1 MSRVRRP
8 EVAEPSVE
16 RDRRWHLE
24 DQREFLVRSLAD
36 LEAER
41 SAGDIGPED
50 YEALLGRDRARLAA
64 VVEELAQ
71 LDLAEDAERA
81 VATAAATGGA
91 GAGTTADGESA
102 AAKGRSRRRRPR
114 WLAAL
119 AVAALAAGT
128 TLLVM
133 RLTSPRLPGQ
143 PATGSTPQDITA
155 ELNEAATLV
164 ERGTS
169 SSLSQALALYR
180 NVLAS
185 NPNQPQ
191 ALAET
196 GYLEWEAGFSA
207 GDRAQERQG
216 RSLVE
221 RSLAVQPDDYA
232 AHLFLGTMDLEQG
245 HDAAAAVKQY
255 RAFLAEHPPKDRVTA
270 AAKLITQAFTEAGQP
285 LPSGVPSA

>member
-1 MSRVRRP
+1 V
-8 EVAEPSVE
+8 VAEPPVE

-24 DQREFLVRSLAD
+24 DQRDFLDRSLAD

-50 YEALLGRDRARLAA
+50 YEALLGRDRNRLAA
-64 VVEELAQ
+64 VVDELAQ
-71 LDLAEDAERA
+71 LDRAEDAERA
-81 VATAAATGGA
+81 AATAAGA
-91 GAGTTADGESA
+91 GAAMAGTASDEEEA
-102 AAKGRSRRRRPR
+102 VARGRARRRRPR

-119 AVAALAAGT
+119 ALAALAAGA

-133 RLTSPRLPGQ
+133 HLTAPRLPGQ

-155 ELNEAATLV
+155 ELNEAASLV
-164 ERGTS
+164 NQGTS
-169 SSLSQALALYR
+169 TSLSQALALYR

-185 NPNQPQ
+185 DPNQPQ

-196 GYLEWEAGFSA
+196 GYLEWEAGFTA

-245 HDAAAAVKQY
+245 HDAATAVKQY
-255 RAFLAEHPPKDRVTA
+255 RAFLAEHPPRDRVSA
-270 AAKLITQAFTEAGQP
+270 AAKLIAQAFTEAGQP
-285 LPSGVPSA
+285 LPSGVRSG